1 MHEITLLHSEIL
13 TLTTQKFPL
22 AQLISKQKRGG
33 KKRPRSGIYLVAAL
47 HLQPVPLPGIAV
59 SSCTSMTTSLMH
71 RSGESK
77 HAPPPQAC
85 EGLHT
90 ARDTLQPQSRQAGM
104 CLQRTGKEKPK
115 GTSFNAFNIVLNST
129 K

>member
-1 MHEITLLHSEIL
+1 MHEITFLQSEIL

-22 AQLISKQKRGG
+22 SQLVSKQKRGG
-33 KKRPRSGIYLVAAL
+33 KKRPHSSIYLVAAL

-71 RSGESK
+71 CSGESK

-90 ARDTLQPQSRQAGM
+90 ARDTLQSQSQQAGM
-104 CLQRTGKEKPK
+104 CLQRTGNEKLE
-115 GTSFNAFNIVLNST
+115 GTSFTAFNIVLNST